1 MYSKRFSYESGRNP
15 TSWHTCSDTHIN
27 THYTDIQ
34 VLFTFSTPITV
45 CHRLIVYLSEQANSY
60 STENHSSCFW
70 TQSPFALVSLSKA
83 IVPLFFLSLSWYVLY
98 SFYPFNNQ
106 KKIKG
111 HIQINIHVKL
121 NGQGESRQ
129 NKKKG
134 VWTLPSLCAILY
146 SHNVIQP
153 QQPLNNFSCAKLWL
167 SPRFFFILFP
177 LSGGFLPITGSR
189 KYQHNILWKTPSIP
203 PSVWQV
209 PHYSPWQHPL
219 FLSLPELFNTNFFMD
234 LHV

>member
-1 MYSKRFSYESGRNP
+1 MS
-15 TSWHTCSDTHIN
+15 
-27 THYTDIQ
+27 
-34 VLFTFSTPITV
+34 
-45 CHRLIVYLSEQANSY
+45 RLIPIAQKTTVAAFELSPHLHLSVYQKLLF
-60 STENHSSCFW
+60 HFFSS
-70 TQSPFALVSLSKA
+70 V
-83 IVPLFFLSLSWYVLY
+83 LSWYVLY

-209 PHYSPWQHPL
+209 PPL
-219 FLSLPELFNTNFFMD
+219 FPLTASSFSQFTRVIQYKFLYGFTRIMSFF
-234 LHV
+234 